1 MKFPD
6 CYGKETSEKHM
17 PSLTASN
24 QKGHGIT
31 ITCFQCER
39 WRLIYFKNV
48 LPHLIKKLKQMTSS
62 SHAEP
67 LKKLSINYTR
77 ANLTCQVLSRL

>member
-1 MKFPD
+1 MKKYCTTCQPIHLSSDIFEQIHHLPDPILDPVNEEHQMKFPD

-31 ITCFQCER
+31 ITCF
-39 WRLIYFKNV
+39 
-48 LPHLIKKLKQMTSS
+48 
-62 SHAEP
+62 
-67 LKKLSINYTR
+67 
-77 ANLTCQVLSRL
+77 